1 MENQRR
7 DDSPSGLSDIAE
19 GDGILGTGV
28 TVGFSPALRPHPPPK
43 LQAD

>member
-28 TVGFSPALRPHPPPK
+28 TVGFFPCPSTTSPTKA
-43 LQAD
+43 AS